1 MSEHLMFIK
10 KYIEIYTVAPGLISW
25 LHL

>member
-10 KYIEIYTVAPGLISW
+10 KNIEIYTVAPGLIS
-25 LHL
+25 